1 MAQPPSAWT
10 AYRNN
15 RDTNTEYRTL
25 DDKPP
30 ASAASSVVTVLSART
45 HSREPSSS
53 STIDT
58 ILDSTS
64 TTPTKS
70 GPTRGD
76 DTRLSSGLQRSPSLI
91 NRALN
96 RESLTSPR
104 RSLSLRALTSPLSGN
119 SPQRSH
125 RRSPSTNA
133 VLRKIVSGS
142 PERPQLIPAAEKEK
156 GSIANVIRRR
166 VTNTQPAQPSEERK
180 PLPAP
185 PMSMAF
191 SATAVQTLAH
201 RAAPPGRPPG
211 TAHSNY
217 SFGASEKSAAAP
229 SSHSASTGSGSVVP
243 NMQQAMYQH
252 IIDTASKRISTLD
265 YLRKAYVIGEI
276 PRACKLGMLTR
287 V

>member
-1 MAQPPSAWT
+1 MAQPPSAWA
-10 AYRNN
+10 AYRKNH
-15 RDTNTEYRTL
+15 DTNTDYHTL
-25 DDKPP
+25 RDKPP

-45 HSREPSSS
+45 HSREPSTS

-58 ILDSTS
+58 ILDSSS
-64 TTPTKS
+64 TTPTRS
-70 GPTRGD
+70 GPTHSED
-76 DTRLSSGLQRSPSLI
+76 ARLSSGLQRSPSLI

-104 RSLSLRALTSPLSGN
+104 RSLSLRSLTSPLSGN

-133 VLRKIVSGS
+133 VLRKIVSES

-156 GSIANVIRRR
+156 GSIVNVIRRR
-166 VTNTQPAQPSEERK
+166 VNAQAAQTSEVEK
-180 PLPAP
+180 ALPAP
-185 PMSMAF
+185 PRNMAF
-191 SATAVQTLAH
+191 SATAVQTMAH

-229 SSHSASTGSGSVVP
+229 SSHSASTGSGSAVP

-265 YLRKAYVIGEI
+265 YLRKAYVVGDI
-276 PRACKLGMLTR
+276 PNVGGSGMLTR
-287 V
+287 I